1 MTRTLHPSLRRTWVG
16 AAALPFLLAA
26 CDFQPYAPS
35 DMEFGLSENPMRN
48 SVEKLSELDEVW
60 GAGAGDAAEAQVL
73 GALEGLFGTPQAP
86 RYALTE
92 YMVDDLEIDPNFAGD
107 VELSDAAWEAV
118 VEDNRTRRFKLQ
130 IELIENGRYDEV
142 AVAGHARDLEAR
154 WESEYLPALLEDPQ
168 AMWDE
173 EEGLTWHDA
182 AVELFE
188 NYYPSLRE
196 SAELY
201 RLQCL
206 HCHGVEGGGD
216 GPTAP
221 FLDPPPRDYRQGVF
235 KWVSVDRN
243 KPPRREDLLRILR
256 EGVTFTAMPNFERFS
271 RGELEGLVDYVRL
284 LSMRG
289 QAEWL
294 MALEAV
300 DSDGGT
306 LPPDAV
312 TEIYN
317 DLWDSWVDA
326 EEGYVYYDG
335 EVPHPGDMT
344 AERVARGKELFRG
357 NVANCYTCH
366 GVFGRG
372 DGESKFEYVA
382 ATDEDGNAIEEEVPV
397 TFTTLDVLDDHDH
410 VVVLTEPGAPGAPLA
425 MTIPLDGKS
434 IETTLDADD
443 LAALR
448 RGEQV
453 DVGDGHK
460 IRLELGWKVHL
471 LTESGRPVVREQ
483 PKLEPVVRLDEW
495 GNESK
500 PRNIQQT
507 IFRGGNRPI
516 DLYRRI
522 KYGIGGTIMP
532 AADAQ
537 LGDDDIWNIVYYVYS
552 LAERGDVARIQER
565 RVVQASADEARSE
578 ESAH

>member
-1 MTRTLHPSLRRTWVG
+1 MTRIFLPSLT
-16 AAALPFLLAA
+16 LSFLLTA

-48 SVEKLSELDEVW
+48 SVEKLAELDEVW
-60 GAGAGDAAEAQVL
+60 GAGAGEAAQAQVL

-107 VELSDAAWEAV
+107 VELSEAAWDAV
-118 VEDNRTRRFKLQ
+118 VTDNRTRRFKLQ
-130 IELIENGRYDEV
+130 IELIEAGRYDEV
-142 AVAGHARDLEAR
+142 AVPGHARDLEAR
-154 WESEYLPALLEDPQ
+154 WEAEYLPALLEDPT

-173 EEGLTWHDA
+173 EEGLSWHDA

-188 NYYPSLRE
+188 NHYPTLRE

-201 RLQCL
+201 RQQCL

-216 GPTAP
+216 GPTSP

-243 KPPRREDLLRILR
+243 KPPRRSDLLRILR
-256 EGVTFTAMPNFERFS
+256 EGVNFTAMPNFERFS

-289 QAEWL
+289 QAEWF

-312 TEIYN
+312 TGIYN
-317 DLWDSWVDA
+317 DLWDSWIGA
-326 EEGYVYYDG
+326 EEGYVYFDG
-335 EVPHPGDMT
+335 AIPHPADMT
-344 AERVARGKELFRG
+344 PERLARGRDLFRG

-382 ATDEDGNAIEEEVPV
+382 ALDEDGNGIEEEAPV
-397 TFTTLDVLDDHDH
+397 IFTTLDVLDDYDH
-410 VVVLTEPGAPGAPLA
+410 VVVLTEAGSPGAPLA
-425 MTIPLDGKS
+425 MTIPVEGKN
-434 IETTLDADD
+434 IKKTLSADD

-448 RGEQV
+448 KRQQV
-453 DVGDGHK
+453 DVGGGHK
-460 IRLELGWKVHL
+460 IRLEHGWKVHL
-471 LTESGRPVVREQ
+471 LTETGEPVVRKQ
-483 PKLEPVVRLDEW
+483 AKLEPVVRPDEW
-495 GNESK
+495 GNDSK

-537 LGDDDIWNIVYYVYS
+537 LSDDDLWNIVYYVYW
-552 LAERGDVARIQER
+552 LAEMNDVARIQER
-565 RVVQASADEARSE
+565 RLVQASAKEDHSQEGAQ
-578 ESAH
+578 